1 MAPAMAL
8 SRDRMARLPNLA
20 VALGRQSVYHEGKPG
35 RARRA
40 STPELPMAALAR
52 LLLILFVVL
61 SVVYVSLSFYSR
73 AIRRDKLEEEWDEE
87 IRSGDREAFIREGLE
102 EYDGSLRRKLIL
114 GVYIVPIVLIGIII
128 YFTNYN

>member
-1 MAPAMAL
+1 
-8 SRDRMARLPNLA
+8 
-20 VALGRQSVYHEGKPG
+20 
-35 RARRA
+35 
-40 STPELPMAALAR
+40 MAALAR